1 MNQHIGARPVSAAIH
16 VPFRA
21 HESPRPDLTDLSS
34 ALLSLCC
41 FFVLWCAVPSS
52 PISGTVQSATPSGI
66 YGKRA
71 TQLTTYQ
78 ATVVSGYMLSWQC
91 GIRIDLTLALFST
104 RESFSVT
111 NWASRETGL
120 KLMPQLQ
127 IHEEFVDEFS

>member
-1 MNQHIGARPVSAAIH
+1 M
-16 VPFRA
+16 
-21 HESPRPDLTDLSS
+21 
-34 ALLSLCC
+34 
-41 FFVLWCAVPSS
+41 PSS

-66 YGKRA
+66 YGKIA